1 LLNKLKKRLNKIKNK
16 ILIHLILRAQS
27 LMKKTCNSM
36 DGSQLE
42 TLAKLTTAHM
52 SEFFQRTFLR
62 TLMIFSLDQFFPTML
77 LKKTLGENQLENS
90 GLTKPLLRQP
100 QEKFLLLIKDL
111 KALNSSHTSR
121 NISIKHGDIL
131 MLTE

>member
-1 LLNKLKKRLNKIKNK
+1 
-16 ILIHLILRAQS
+16 
-27 LMKKTCNSM
+27 M

-62 TLMIFSLDQFFPTML
+62 TLMIFSLDQFLSTML

-100 QEKFLLLIKDL
+100 QEKFLLLIKDFTV
-111 KALNSSHTSR
+111 LNLSLTSR